1 MEDCLALFSSSTKK
15 FISRLRESPPDWSS
29 LLSLSKHGVKSSS
42 IDKDSGKTV
51 LELLVENVIDQEQ
64 VPREKLSRIAKNIIR
79 SGGDVNVAIGP
90 KEETALQLA
99 AKADCPELVEALLDA
114 GASPDS
120 SSSGGITA
128 LHMAID
134 NGTVAVSKLLI
145 EKGADV
151 NAEDETGNTP
161 LHYAAMEPG
170 RSSLIDLLI
179 KNGAIVYARNAASQ
193 TPRDIADKKGFKGYV
208 WKLEAAL
215 EEHRGL
221 REVNWECPECGSP
234 MERPSHEKVRWYVS
248 IGMWEHMGFTCGN
261 CGKVTGA
268 LELDGER

>member
-1 MEDCLALFSSSTKK
+1 MALFSSSTKK
-15 FISRLRESPPDWSS
+15 FISRLKDTPPDWGS

-42 IDKDSGKTV
+42 VDKDTGKSI
-51 LELLVENVIDQEQ
+51 LELLVERVIGLQQ
-64 VPREKLSRIAKNIIR
+64 VPREKLSRIVQNVIA

-90 KEETALQLA
+90 KDETALQLA
-99 AKADCPELVEALLDA
+99 AKSDCPQLVEALLEA

-120 SSSGGITA
+120 SSSGGVTA
-128 LHMAID
+128 LHMAVD

-145 EKGADV
+145 ESGADV

-193 TPRDIADKKGFKGYV
+193 TPRDIAAKKGFKGYV

-221 REVNWECPECGSP
+221 RDVDWECPECGSP
-234 MERPSHEKVRWYVS
+234 MSRPGHDKVRWYVS
-248 IGMWEHMGFTCGN
+248 IGMWEHLGFTCGN